1 MMFCLKKD
9 VKRSSCRAYVSL
21 YVRFVV
27 QMGRRLG
34 AVCGSE
40 KAGVGCAIL
49 AAICLVGLGLLFL
62 AELAQMTTVALAA
75 LLSLSA
81 SSPPRG
87 RRGSDTSAAVDF
99 SVRSFAFRDMSEAD
113 RQRERE
119 LHVRL
124 IEERLLEEKRRPRI
138 DATHVIKGETDP
150 NAFRLTGAAGDAAVR
165 PVDAVADGYSLVR
178 QPGTAPLP
186 RMHTMWRIHSPAE
199 LYERYDALDVIYS
212 FVNGSEANHEYRKQL
227 RSSCGPQIL
236 ALEKQY
242 FLSGHTST
250 ASPSTPEAR
259 PRGVQPLLAQL
270 ASQCPL
276 YQSLLR
282 KRNGEL
288 MKLFGGS
295 ANTVRVDER
304 DRETDELRH
313 SLRSVEQHVRWHR
326 GRVVMVSPGHH
337 PTWVDGAKNFLAGM
351 CGGAR
356 VQALRSSGT
365 HLRVTTVHQ
374 DAVMPYGMRLTVDS
388 HVIEQHLWRVRNMTP
403 VHVYM
408 NDDYFVN
415 RDVAI
420 TDLFNEYGGTIV
432 RTEGPSVAEGRRGDV
447 SASWVEGVANTE
459 LFNIYHLEHLHED
472 FLPRPLLDSWRR
484 LLKRSGHE
492 TQSASNGL
500 MSFLKWKLSEMLAPA
515 RRRGV
520 GTTDGG
526 ADDAAARAEFE
537 QEARYIL
544 GFSDLLSAANTSSY
558 WEAALSNPTTPTS
571 LPSGRHRGVQKHY
584 YATHAPFVY
593 CTNMFRHWSVRFRDE
608 FADLQLHHRERRARD
623 LFVPF
628 LYNAFIMARPW
639 QASPKFLPYL
649 LELKEAMEAAAADA
663 KAMLAHLRQTETVSL
678 MDALREEFQ
687 KHLAKYVPM
696 VSIFLDN
703 DDGCA
708 PATLYRNPAAEVM
721 YMRATNNIEENKRAM
736 DDVARQDPLYFNINA
751 GFSSAEA
758 ADQLRRFLHG
768 KFPTP
773 VYLEVGGAPPPGE
786 GLVDGAGEVVGGR
799 TRAAGAAAAAE
810 EEALSRL
817 FGDLMALPVVGVVSY
832 EEGVCPLVRSLALAF
847 AGHHRG
853 GVRVSVEQHGGA
865 ALREAR
871 AALGHRVV
879 SAMPAPACAYKE
891 QVSVDPAARGE
902 SVAEIARR
910 AMGEMRG
917 GVELPSTCGAGGAGL
932 RVHGFVVDARTRGAP
947 VRSAAALRD
956 ALAVPAQTLSLEDF
970 RAVAVGPSEGDVVL
984 VVSREDA
991 EAKAVHWVN
1000 GASESDLLVT
1010 YPLPVEAYED
1020 MGAEVR
1026 WSVP

>member
-1 MMFCLKKD
+1 MLPSAHA
-9 VKRSSCRAYVSL
+9 RS
-21 YVRFVV
+21 
-27 QMGRRLG
+27 GG
-34 AVCGSE
+34 AVGASTAPKDDMMVRAPQDE
-40 KAGVGCAIL
+40 KLRRQGQWTGTPRTPAAERRTSSTTTITGANKTSASSSLPPPVMPVGGVTPALPDALLHPRSKTSAEPPAAGPLTAFEASKTAHHAQATAPTRIVTAGFYPAPARPWVHRLPPQFSPAIKRPNL
-49 AAICLVGLGLLFL
+49 PGVQAQYAPEKPHLLPRLQIRRRTFTL
-62 AELAQMTTVALAA
+62 AELLE
-75 LLSLSA
+75 
-81 SSPPRG
+81 RFG
-87 RRGSDTSAAVDF
+87 DTD
-99 SVRSFAFRDMSEAD
+99 
-113 RQRERE
+113 
-119 LHVRL
+119 
-124 IEERLLEEKRRPRI
+124 I
-138 DATHVIKGETDP
+138 
-150 NAFRLTGAAGDAAVR
+150 
-165 PVDAVADGYSLVR
+165 
-178 QPGTAPLP
+178 
-186 RMHTMWRIHSPAE
+186 
-199 LYERYDALDVIYS
+199 IYS
-212 FVNGSEANHEYRKQL
+212 FVNGSEVNHQYRKAM
-227 RSSCGPQIL
+227 RRACMEAIL
-236 ALEKQY
+236 AIESTSYVK
-242 FLSGHTST
+242 GHTFLTPRTNPPEPPTTSST
-250 ASPSTPEAR
+250 RAPVNPLEA
-259 PRGVQPLLAQL
+259 LL
-270 ASQCPL
+270 
-276 YQSLLR
+276 QSLHCAPEFLTGTQ
-282 KRNGEL
+282 NP
-288 MKLFGGS
+288 
-295 ANTVRVDER
+295 VRTTNDVLQAVKAAARRGADNR

-388 HVIEQHLWRVRNMTP
+388 HVIEQHLWRVRNVTS

-420 TDLFNEYGGTIV
+420 TDLLNEYGGTIV
-432 RTEGPSVAEGRRGDV
+432 RTERGIIAAGAVADGG
-447 SASWVEGVANTE
+447 ASWAKGVLHTQQFNTQE
-459 LFNIYHLEHLHED
+459 LDVLHED
-472 FLPRPLLDSWRR
+472 YLPEALVTMWDS
-484 LLKRSGHE
+484 LKRVNR
-492 TQSASNGL
+492 SAS
-500 MSFLKWKLSEMLAPA
+500 
-515 RRRGV
+515 
-520 GTTDGG
+520 
-526 ADDAAARAEFE
+526 AAAVTSISVPPLD
-537 QEARYIL
+537 EAVDVAHQYEP
-544 GFSDLLSAANTSSY
+544 D
-558 WEAALSNPTTPTS
+558 P
-571 LPSGRHRGVQKHY
+571 LPSKSLMPRRPRR

-593 CTNMFRHWSVRFRDE
+593 CTNMFRFFETRYERE
-608 FADLQLHHRERRARD
+608 FAAAALRHRSRKARD
-623 LFVPF
+623 LFIPF
-628 LYNAFIMARPW
+628 VYNAFIMARPW

-649 LELKEAMEAAAADA
+649 LELHRSRRLGRTDAMSPT
-663 KAMLAHLRQTETVSL
+663 QIV
-678 MDALREEFQ
+678 
-687 KHLAKYVPM
+687 
-696 VSIFLDN
+696 LDN
-703 DDGCA
+703 EDGCG
-708 PATLYRNPAAEVM
+708 PASLLSGAAESDCVF
-721 YMRATNNIEENKRAM
+721 AKFLNNLTLNEAVVER
-736 DDVARQDPLYFNINA
+736 VRQVNPLYFNINA

-773 VYLEVGGAPPPGE
+773 VYLEVGG
-786 GLVDGAGEVVGGR
+786 R
-799 TRAAGAAAAAE
+799 TSSAGAAAAAE
-810 EEALSRL
+810 EGALSRL

-865 ALREAR
+865 TLREAR

-917 GVELPSTCGAGGAGL
+917 GVELPWTCGGGGAGL
-932 RVHGFVVDARTRGAP
+932 RVRGFVVDARTRGAP

-991 EAKAVHWVN
+991 EAQAVHWVN
-1000 GASESDLLVT
+1000 GASESDLLLT

-1020 MGAEVR
+1020 MDAEVR

>member
-1 MMFCLKKD
+1 M
-9 VKRSSCRAYVSL
+9 RS
-21 YVRFVV
+21 
-27 QMGRRLG
+27 GT
-34 AVCGSE
+34 
-40 KAGVGCAIL
+40 
-49 AAICLVGLGLLFL
+49 L
-62 AELAQMTTVALAA
+62 AEDLEARGDAINKQGHPNSTRVTEEPFSAATVAVVATSTEVP
-75 LLSLSA
+75 LLSLTATESPA
-81 SSPPRG
+81 RSSVSPTTTTTI
-87 RRGSDTSAAVDF
+87 S
-99 SVRSFAFRDMSEAD
+99 
-113 RQRERE
+113 
-119 LHVRL
+119 
-124 IEERLLEEKRRPRI
+124 
-138 DATHVIKGETDP
+138 
-150 NAFRLTGAAGDAAVR
+150 
-165 PVDAVADGYSLVR
+165 
-178 QPGTAPLP
+178 APLAP
-186 RMHTMWRIHSPAE
+186 PPTTEYKNILDSQDRRTARPAPVFEDTARQYEEGEHVPEEPHLLPGLQIRRRTFTPAE
-199 LYERYDALDVIYS
+199 LLERFGDTDIIYS
-212 FVNGSEANHEYRKQL
+212 FVNGSEANHYYRKAMSMWCLPQL
-227 RSSCGPQIL
+227 RDLENATYSEGGRLPP
-236 ALEKQY
+236 ALQSIVASNTPACLPPY
-242 FLSGHTST
+242 LQNAYDNLHST
-250 ASPSTPEAR
+250 RDFVATVASNAR
-259 PRGVQPLLAQL
+259 PG
-270 ASQCPL
+270 
-276 YQSLLR
+276 
-282 KRNGEL
+282 
-288 MKLFGGS
+288 
-295 ANTVRVDER
+295 TD

-337 PTWVDGAKNFLAGM
+337 PTWVDGAKNFLAGV

-388 HVIEQHLWRVRNMTP
+388 HVIEQHLWRVRNVTS

-420 TDLFNEYGGTIV
+420 TDLLNEYGGTIV
-432 RTEGPSVAEGRRGDV
+432 RTERGILQKGVLGSPSGGTW
-447 SASWVEGVANTE
+447 SEGVRNTH
-459 LFNIYHLEHLHED
+459 LFNIMELDLQHED
-472 FLPRPLLDSWRR
+472 YLPETLERQWSAERVQRGASGVGDPVPPIALNDMVDAAYAHVPASRPPTALPR
-484 LLKRSGHE
+484 
-492 TQSASNGL
+492 
-500 MSFLKWKLSEMLAPA
+500 
-515 RRRGV
+515 
-520 GTTDGG
+520 
-526 ADDAAARAEFE
+526 
-537 QEARYIL
+537 
-544 GFSDLLSAANTSSY
+544 
-558 WEAALSNPTTPTS
+558 
-571 LPSGRHRGVQKHY
+571 RHRR

-593 CTNMFRHWSVRFRDE
+593 CTNMHRF
-608 FADLQLHHRERRARD
+608 LQTRYAAELAYNSLHHRRRSVRD
-623 LFVPF
+623 LYVPF
-628 LYNAFIMARPW
+628 VYNAFIMARPW

-649 LELKEAMEAAAADA
+649 LELHRSRRLGRTDAMSPT
-663 KAMLAHLRQTETVSL
+663 QIV
-678 MDALREEFQ
+678 
-687 KHLAKYVPM
+687 
-696 VSIFLDN
+696 LDN
-703 DDGCA
+703 EDGCG
-708 PATLYRNPAAEVM
+708 PASLRGGFIASECVFAKFLNNLTLNEAVVERV
-721 YMRATNNIEENKRAM
+721 
-736 DDVARQDPLYFNINA
+736 RQVNPLYFNINA

-773 VYLEVGGAPPPGE
+773 VYLEVGG
-786 GLVDGAGEVVGGR
+786 R
-799 TRAAGAAAAAE
+799 TSSAGAAAAAE
-810 EEALSRL
+810 EGALSRL

-917 GVELPSTCGAGGAGL
+917 GVELPWTCGGGGAGL
-932 RVHGFVVDARTRGAP
+932 RVRGFVVDARTRGAP

-991 EAKAVHWVN
+991 EAQAVHWVN
-1000 GASESDLLVT
+1000 GASESDLLLT

-1020 MGAEVR
+1020 MDAEVR

>member
-1 MMFCLKKD
+1 MSHHE
-9 VKRSSCRAYVSL
+9 RSR
-21 YVRFVV
+21 
-27 QMGRRLG
+27 GT
-34 AVCGSE
+34 
-40 KAGVGCAIL
+40 KAGV
-49 AAICLVGLGLLFL
+49 AAETAFIPDVPAKMG
-62 AELAQMTTVALAA
+62 
-75 LLSLSA
+75 
-81 SSPPRG
+81 
-87 RRGSDTSAAVDF
+87 RGSMFARERHEPVPHDIGAAVVAQPKREGVGQTGMPRPTTPPLPSAKFKLPSND
-99 SVRSFAFRDMSEAD
+99 SRTKTPATKASGARKVGPRVRGGDRSHYSEEGKYAP
-113 RQRERE
+113 
-119 LHVRL
+119 
-124 IEERLLEEKRRPRI
+124 EEPRLLPGLQIQRR
-138 DATHVIKGETDP
+138 TFT
-150 NAFRLTGAAGDAAVR
+150 
-165 PVDAVADGYSLVR
+165 
-178 QPGTAPLP
+178 
-186 RMHTMWRIHSPAE
+186 PAE
-199 LYERYDALDVIYS
+199 LLERFGDTDITYS
-212 FVNGSEANHEYRKQL
+212 FVNGSEANHQYRKLVQKACL
-227 RSSCGPQIL
+227 MAVLKAENDSYMSLNRDFTAGASTTSPRKVYAATPAEMPAEAAADQKREL
-236 ALEKQY
+236 
-242 FLSGHTST
+242 LSGLQAATTSAPLNTTST
-250 ASPSTPEAR
+250 TATTPFSHLSCV
-259 PRGVQPLLAQL
+259 P
-270 ASQCPL
+270 
-276 YQSLLR
+276 SLLR
-282 KRNGEL
+282 PVLGPRKTFAELVKRVTAAAGH
-288 MKLFGGS
+288 G
-295 ANTVRVDER
+295 VDNR

-432 RTEGPSVAEGRRGDV
+432 RTERGILQKGVLGPPSGGTW
-447 SASWVEGVANTE
+447 SEGVRNTH
-459 LFNIYHLEHLHED
+459 LFNIMELDVLRED
-472 FLPRPLLDSWRR
+472 YLPEALVAMWDS
-484 LLKRSGHE
+484 LKRVNR
-492 TQSASNGL
+492 SAG
-500 MSFLKWKLSEMLAPA
+500 
-515 RRRGV
+515 
-520 GTTDGG
+520 
-526 ADDAAARAEFE
+526 AAAVTAISVPPLD
-537 QEARYIL
+537 EAVDVAHQYEPDPLPGKSLIPRRPRRY
-544 GFSDLLSAANTSSY
+544 T
-558 WEAALSNPTTPTS
+558 
-571 LPSGRHRGVQKHY
+571 
-584 YATHAPFVY
+584 THAPFVY
-593 CTNMFRHWSVRFRDE
+593 CTNMFRFFETRYERE
-608 FADLQLHHRERRARD
+608 FAATALRHRSRKARD
-623 LFVPF
+623 LFIPF
-628 LYNAFIMARPW
+628 VYNAFIMARPW

-649 LELKEAMEAAAADA
+649 LELHRSRRQGRADA
-663 KAMLAHLRQTETVSL
+663 MPPTEIV
-678 MDALREEFQ
+678 
-687 KHLAKYVPM
+687 
-696 VSIFLDN
+696 LDN
-703 DDGCA
+703 VDGCG
-708 PATLYRNPAAEVM
+708 PASLLSGATESDCVFAKFLNDLTLNEAVV
-721 YMRATNNIEENKRAM
+721 KR
-736 DDVARQDPLYFNINA
+736 VRQVNPLYFNINA

-773 VYLEVGGAPPPGE
+773 VYL
-786 GLVDGAGEVVGGR
+786 
-799 TRAAGAAAAAE
+799 E

-932 RVHGFVVDARTRGAP
+932 RVRGFVVDARTRGAP

>member
-1 MMFCLKKD
+1 MLSSAHT
-9 VKRSSCRAYVSL
+9 RS
-21 YVRFVV
+21 
-27 QMGRRLG
+27 GG
-34 AVCGSE
+34 AVGASIKPKDDMMVRAPQNE
-40 KAGVGCAIL
+40 KLRRQGQWTG
-49 AAICLVGLGLLFL
+49 
-62 AELAQMTTVALAA
+62 TTRAPVVKGRTSSSTTITGANKT
-75 LLSLSA
+75 SA
-81 SSPPRG
+81 SSSLPPPILPAGGATPAALNVLLNPRSQAPSEPPAA
-87 RRGSDTSAAVDF
+87 GSSAAFEASGRVHGAKATAPTRIVTAGLHPAPAPPWVHRLPPQF
-99 SVRSFAFRDMSEAD
+99 SPMIRRPNLPGAQA
-113 RQRERE
+113 QYTP
-119 LHVRL
+119 
-124 IEERLLEEKRRPRI
+124 EEPRLLPGLQIQRR
-138 DATHVIKGETDP
+138 TF
-150 NAFRLTGAAGDAAVR
+150 N
-165 PVDAVADGYSLVR
+165 
-178 QPGTAPLP
+178 
-186 RMHTMWRIHSPAE
+186 PAE
-199 LYERYDALDVIYS
+199 LLERFGDTDIIYS
-212 FVNGSEANHEYRKQL
+212 FVNGSEANHQYRKAMRMFCMQE
-227 RSSCGPQIL
+227 IL
-236 ALEKQY
+236 TLEGTSYAKGHR
-242 FLSGHTST
+242 FLTPRPNTGEPPT
-250 ASPSTPEAR
+250 ASSNSAPANPFQALFRFLHCAPEFLRGTQNPIRTTGDVLQAVIAAAR
-259 PRGVQPLLAQL
+259 HGVD
-270 ASQCPL
+270 
-276 YQSLLR
+276 
-282 KRNGEL
+282 N
-288 MKLFGGS
+288 
-295 ANTVRVDER
+295 R

-432 RTEGPSVAEGRRGDV
+432 RTERGIIAAGAVADR
-447 SASWVEGVANTE
+447 SASWAKGVLHTQQ
-459 LFNIYHLEHLHED
+459 FNIMELDVLRED
-472 FLPRPLLDSWRR
+472 YLPEALVAMWDS
-484 LLKRSGHE
+484 LKRVNR
-492 TQSASNGL
+492 SAG
-500 MSFLKWKLSEMLAPA
+500 
-515 RRRGV
+515 
-520 GTTDGG
+520 
-526 ADDAAARAEFE
+526 AAAVTAISVPPLD
-537 QEARYIL
+537 EAVDVAHQYEPDPLPGKSLIPRRPRRY
-544 GFSDLLSAANTSSY
+544 T
-558 WEAALSNPTTPTS
+558 
-571 LPSGRHRGVQKHY
+571 
-584 YATHAPFVY
+584 THAPFVY
-593 CTNMFRHWSVRFRDE
+593 CTNMFRFFETRYERE
-608 FADLQLHHRERRARD
+608 FAATALRHRSRKARD
-623 LFVPF
+623 LFIPF
-628 LYNAFIMARPW
+628 VYNAFIMARPW

-649 LELKEAMEAAAADA
+649 LELHRSRRQGRADA
-663 KAMLAHLRQTETVSL
+663 MPPTEIV
-678 MDALREEFQ
+678 
-687 KHLAKYVPM
+687 
-696 VSIFLDN
+696 LDN
-703 DDGCA
+703 VDGCG
-708 PATLYRNPAAEVM
+708 PASLLSGATESDCVFAKFLNDLTLNEAVVERV
-721 YMRATNNIEENKRAM
+721 
-736 DDVARQDPLYFNINA
+736 RQVNPLYFNINA

-932 RVHGFVVDARTRGAP
+932 RVRGFVVDARTRGAP

>member
-1 MMFCLKKD
+1 MSHHE
-9 VKRSSCRAYVSL
+9 RSR
-21 YVRFVV
+21 
-27 QMGRRLG
+27 GT
-34 AVCGSE
+34 
-40 KAGVGCAIL
+40 KAGVAAETAFIPDVPAKMGRGSMFARERHERRRGIRRLIL
-49 AAICLVGLGLLFL
+49 PCVFL
-62 AELAQMTTVALAA
+62 AGFVAGWMLHNMFRATIA
-75 LLSLSA
+75 V
-81 SSPPRG
+81 PHDIG
-87 RRGSDTSAAVDF
+87 AAVVAQPKREGVGQTGMPRPTTPPLPSAKFKLPSND
-99 SVRSFAFRDMSEAD
+99 SRTKTPATKASGARKVGPRVRGGDRSHYSEEGKYAP
-113 RQRERE
+113 
-119 LHVRL
+119 
-124 IEERLLEEKRRPRI
+124 EEPRLLPGLQIQRR
-138 DATHVIKGETDP
+138 TFT
-150 NAFRLTGAAGDAAVR
+150 
-165 PVDAVADGYSLVR
+165 
-178 QPGTAPLP
+178 
-186 RMHTMWRIHSPAE
+186 PAE
-199 LYERYDALDVIYS
+199 LLERFGDTDIIYS
-212 FVNGSEANHEYRKQL
+212 FVNGSEANHQYRKLVQKACL
-227 RSSCGPQIL
+227 MAVLKAENDSYMSLNRDFTAGASNTSPRKVYAATPAEMPAEAAADQKREL
-236 ALEKQY
+236 
-242 FLSGHTST
+242 LSGLQAATTSAPLNTTST
-250 ASPSTPEAR
+250 TATTPFSHLSCV
-259 PRGVQPLLAQL
+259 P
-270 ASQCPL
+270 
-276 YQSLLR
+276 SLLR
-282 KRNGEL
+282 PVLGPRKTFAELVKRVTAAAHHGV
-288 MKLFGGS
+288 S
-295 ANTVRVDER
+295 VR

-432 RTEGPSVAEGRRGDV
+432 RTERGILQKGVLGPPSGGTW
-447 SASWVEGVANTE
+447 SEGVRNTH
-459 LFNIYHLEHLHED
+459 LFNIMELDVLRED
-472 FLPRPLLDSWRR
+472 YLPEALVAMWDS
-484 LLKRSGHE
+484 LKHVNRSAG
-492 TQSASNGL
+492 
-500 MSFLKWKLSEMLAPA
+500 
-515 RRRGV
+515 
-520 GTTDGG
+520 
-526 ADDAAARAEFE
+526 AAAVTAISVPPLD
-537 QEARYIL
+537 EAVDVAHQYEPDPLPGKSLIPRRPRRY
-544 GFSDLLSAANTSSY
+544 T
-558 WEAALSNPTTPTS
+558 
-571 LPSGRHRGVQKHY
+571 
-584 YATHAPFVY
+584 THAPFVY
-593 CTNMFRHWSVRFRDE
+593 CTNMFRFFETRYERE
-608 FADLQLHHRERRARD
+608 FAATALRHRSRKARD
-623 LFVPF
+623 LFIPF
-628 LYNAFIMARPW
+628 VYNAFIMARPW

-649 LELKEAMEAAAADA
+649 LELHRSRRQGRADA
-663 KAMLAHLRQTETVSL
+663 MPPTEIV
-678 MDALREEFQ
+678 
-687 KHLAKYVPM
+687 
-696 VSIFLDN
+696 LDN
-703 DDGCA
+703 VDGCG
-708 PATLYRNPAAEVM
+708 PASLLSGATESDCVFAKFLNDLTLNEAVV
-721 YMRATNNIEENKRAM
+721 KR
-736 DDVARQDPLYFNINA
+736 VRQVNPLYFNINA

>member
-1 MMFCLKKD
+1 MWR
-9 VKRSSCRAYVSL
+9 KRPTWALRPWHPTRQARLPSNWRAQRCFRSTVL
-21 YVRFVV
+21 
-27 QMGRRLG
+27 
-34 AVCGSE
+34 AVCVV
-40 KAGVGCAIL
+40 ATVLLLMVHRPPTCATVPG
-49 AAICLVGLGLLFL
+49 ICS
-62 AELAQMTTVALAA
+62 ATTELA
-75 LLSLSA
+75 
-81 SSPPRG
+81 
-87 RRGSDTSAAVDF
+87 
-99 SVRSFAFRDMSEAD
+99 
-113 RQRERE
+113 
-119 LHVRL
+119 
-124 IEERLLEEKRRPRI
+124 
-138 DATHVIKGETDP
+138 
-150 NAFRLTGAAGDAAVR
+150 TGAAAVANIAGTSHPSYINILDSQDRRTARPAPVFEDAA
-165 PVDAVADGYSLVR
+165 R
-178 QPGTAPLP
+178 QYEEGEYVPEEPHLLPGLQIQRRTF
-186 RMHTMWRIHSPAE
+186 TPAE
-199 LYERYDALDVIYS
+199 LLERFGDTDIIYS
-212 FVNGSEANHEYRKQL
+212 FVNGSEANHCYRKVMSMWCLPKIRHLENATYWEGGRLPPAWQSMMASNTPTCLPPYL
-227 RSSCGPQIL
+227 RNAYANI
-236 ALEKQY
+236 
-242 FLSGHTST
+242 HST
-250 ASPSTPEAR
+250 RDFVAMVAGNAR
-259 PRGVQPLLAQL
+259 PGI
-270 ASQCPL
+270 
-276 YQSLLR
+276 
-282 KRNGEL
+282 G
-288 MKLFGGS
+288 
-295 ANTVRVDER
+295 

-432 RTEGPSVAEGRRGDV
+432 RTERGILQKGVLGPPSGGTW
-447 SASWVEGVANTE
+447 SEGVRNTH
-459 LFNIYHLEHLHED
+459 LFNIMELDVLREDYLPEALERQWSAERVQRGASGAGDRVPPIALNDMVDAAYAHVPASMPPTA
-472 FLPRPLLDSWRR
+472 LPR
-484 LLKRSGHE
+484 
-492 TQSASNGL
+492 
-500 MSFLKWKLSEMLAPA
+500 
-515 RRRGV
+515 
-520 GTTDGG
+520 
-526 ADDAAARAEFE
+526 
-537 QEARYIL
+537 
-544 GFSDLLSAANTSSY
+544 
-558 WEAALSNPTTPTS
+558 
-571 LPSGRHRGVQKHY
+571 RHRR

-593 CTNMFRHWSVRFRDE
+593 CTNMHRFLQTRYAAE
-608 FADLQLHHRERRARD
+608 FAYNSLHHRRRSARD
-623 LFVPF
+623 LYVPF
-628 LYNAFIMARPW
+628 VYNAFIMARPW

-649 LELKEAMEAAAADA
+649 LELHRSRRQGRADA
-663 KAMLAHLRQTETVSL
+663 MPPTEIVLDNVDGCGPASLRGGFMASECV
-678 MDALREEFQ
+678 F
-687 KHLAKYVPM
+687 AK
-696 VSIFLDN
+696 FLDN
-703 DDGCA
+703 TTSNEA
-708 PATLYRNPAAEVM
+708 VVERV
-721 YMRATNNIEENKRAM
+721 
-736 DDVARQDPLYFNINA
+736 RQVNPLYFNINA

-871 AALGHRVV
+871 AALGHSVV

>member
-1 MMFCLKKD
+1 M
-9 VKRSSCRAYVSL
+9 RS
-21 YVRFVV
+21 
-27 QMGRRLG
+27 GT
-34 AVCGSE
+34 
-40 KAGVGCAIL
+40 
-49 AAICLVGLGLLFL
+49 L
-62 AELAQMTTVALAA
+62 AEDLEARGDAINKQGHPNSTRVTEEPFSAATVAVVATSTEVP
-75 LLSLSA
+75 LLSLTATESPA
-81 SSPPRG
+81 RSSVSPTTTTTI
-87 RRGSDTSAAVDF
+87 S
-99 SVRSFAFRDMSEAD
+99 
-113 RQRERE
+113 
-119 LHVRL
+119 
-124 IEERLLEEKRRPRI
+124 
-138 DATHVIKGETDP
+138 
-150 NAFRLTGAAGDAAVR
+150 
-165 PVDAVADGYSLVR
+165 
-178 QPGTAPLP
+178 APLAP
-186 RMHTMWRIHSPAE
+186 PPTTEYKNILDSQDRRTARPAPVFEDTARQYEEGEHVPEEPHLLPGLQIRRRTFTPAE
-199 LYERYDALDVIYS
+199 LLERFGDTDIIYS
-212 FVNGSEANHEYRKQL
+212 FVNGSEANHYYRKAMSMWCLPQL
-227 RSSCGPQIL
+227 RDLENATYSEGGRLPP
-236 ALEKQY
+236 ALQSIVASNTPACLPPY
-242 FLSGHTST
+242 LQNAYDNLHST
-250 ASPSTPEAR
+250 RDFVATVASNAR
-259 PRGVQPLLAQL
+259 PG
-270 ASQCPL
+270 
-276 YQSLLR
+276 
-282 KRNGEL
+282 
-288 MKLFGGS
+288 
-295 ANTVRVDER
+295 TD

-337 PTWVDGAKNFLAGM
+337 PTWVDGAKNFLAGV

-388 HVIEQHLWRVRNMTP
+388 HVIEQHLWRVRNVTS

-420 TDLFNEYGGTIV
+420 TDLLNEYGGTIV
-432 RTEGPSVAEGRRGDV
+432 RTERGIIAAGAVADGG
-447 SASWVEGVANTE
+447 ASWAKGVLHTQQFNTQE
-459 LFNIYHLEHLHED
+459 LDVLHED
-472 FLPRPLLDSWRR
+472 YLPEALVTMWDS
-484 LLKRSGHE
+484 LKRVNR
-492 TQSASNGL
+492 SAS
-500 MSFLKWKLSEMLAPA
+500 
-515 RRRGV
+515 
-520 GTTDGG
+520 
-526 ADDAAARAEFE
+526 AAAVTSISVPPLD
-537 QEARYIL
+537 EAVDVAHQYEP
-544 GFSDLLSAANTSSY
+544 D
-558 WEAALSNPTTPTS
+558 P
-571 LPSGRHRGVQKHY
+571 LPSKSLMPRRPRR

-593 CTNMFRHWSVRFRDE
+593 CTNMFRFFETRYERE
-608 FADLQLHHRERRARD
+608 FAAAALRHRSRKARD
-623 LFVPF
+623 LFIPF
-628 LYNAFIMARPW
+628 VYNAFIMARPW

-649 LELKEAMEAAAADA
+649 LELHRSRRLGRTDAMSPT
-663 KAMLAHLRQTETVSL
+663 QIV
-678 MDALREEFQ
+678 
-687 KHLAKYVPM
+687 
-696 VSIFLDN
+696 LDN
-703 DDGCA
+703 EDGCG
-708 PATLYRNPAAEVM
+708 PASLLSGAAESDCVF
-721 YMRATNNIEENKRAM
+721 AKFLNNLTLNEAVVER
-736 DDVARQDPLYFNINA
+736 VRQVNPLYFNINA

-773 VYLEVGGAPPPGE
+773 VYLEVGG
-786 GLVDGAGEVVGGR
+786 R
-799 TRAAGAAAAAE
+799 TSSAGAAAAAE
-810 EEALSRL
+810 EGALSRL

-917 GVELPSTCGAGGAGL
+917 GVELPWTCGGGGAGL
-932 RVHGFVVDARTRGAP
+932 RVRGFVVDARTRGAP

-991 EAKAVHWVN
+991 EAQAVHWVN
-1000 GASESDLLVT
+1000 GASESDLLLT

-1020 MGAEVR
+1020 MDAEVR

>member
-1 MMFCLKKD
+1 MMFCPKKD

-21 YVRFVV
+21 YVRCVV
-27 QMGRRLG
+27 QTGRRLG

-40 KAGVGCAIL
+40 KAGVGCALL
-49 AAICLVGLGLLFL
+49 AVMCLVGLGLLLL
-62 AELAQMTTVALAA
+62 ARLVQMTSVVPEA

-81 SSPPRG
+81 SSPARG
-87 RRGSDTSAAVDF
+87 RRDRDTSAVVDF
-99 SVRSFAFRDMSEAD
+99 SVRSVAFRDMSEAD
-113 RQRERE
+113 QQRERE
-119 LHVRL
+119 LHVRH
-124 IEERLLEEKRRPRI
+124 IEERLREAKRRPRI
-138 DATHVIKGETDP
+138 DATYVIKGETDP
-150 NAFRLTGAAGDAAVR
+150 NAFRLTGAAGDTEVR
-165 PVDAVADGYSLVR
+165 PVDAVVDGYSLVR

-186 RMHTMWRIHSPAE
+186 RMHTMWRVHSPAE

-212 FVNGSEANHEYRKQL
+212 FVNGSEANHAYRKQL
-227 RSSCGPQIL
+227 RSSCGLQIL

-242 FLSGHTST
+242 FLNGHTST
-250 ASPSTPEAR
+250 ASSSPPEAG
-259 PRGVQPLLAQL
+259 PREFHPLLAQL
-270 ASQCPL
+270 ASECRL

-288 MKLFGGS
+288 LKLFGGS
-295 ANTVRVDER
+295 ASTVRVDER

-313 SLRSVEQHVRWHR
+313 SLRSVEQHVQWHR

-337 PTWVDGAKNFLAGM
+337 PTWVDGAKNFLAGV

-356 VQALRSSGT
+356 VQALRSRGT

-388 HVIEQHLWRVRNMTP
+388 HVIEQHLWRVRNVTA

-432 RTEGPSVAEGRRGDV
+432 RTEGSSVAEGCRGDT
-447 SASWVEGVANTE
+447 SASWSEGVANTE
-459 LFNIYHLEHLHED
+459 LFNIYHLEQLHED
-472 FLPRPLLDSWRR
+472 YLPRPLLDSWRR
-484 LLKRSGHE
+484 LLKRSADG
-492 TQSASNGL
+492 TQSASRWL
-500 MSFLKWKLSEMLAPA
+500 MSFLKWKLSAMLTPA

-520 GTTDGG
+520 GSADGG

-558 WEAALSNPTTPTS
+558 WEAALSSPVTPTS
-571 LPSGRHRGVQKHY
+571 LPSGCHKGVQKHY

-608 FADLQLHHRERRARD
+608 FADLQLHHRDRRARD

-649 LELKEAMEAAAADA
+649 LELREAMEAAAADA
-663 KAMLAHLRQTETVSL
+663 KAALGHREKTETVPFTDGL
-678 MDALREEFQ
+678 WAEFQ
-687 KHLAKYVPM
+687 KGLAKYVPTL
-696 VSIFLDN
+696 SIFLDN

-721 YMRATNNIEENKRAM
+721 YMRATNNITENRRAM
-736 DDVARQDPLYFNINA
+736 DDVARQDPVYFNINA
-751 GFSSAEA
+751 GFSSVEA
-758 ADQLRRFLHG
+758 ADQLRGFLHG

-773 VYLEVGGAPPPGE
+773 VYLEVGDAPPPGE
-786 GLVDGAGEVVGGR
+786 GGVDGAG
-799 TRAAGAAAAAE
+799 AAGAGGGAA
-810 EEALSRL
+810 LRRL

-853 GVRVSVEQHGGA
+853 GVRVSVERHGGA
-865 ALREAR
+865 TLCEAR

-879 SAMPAPACAYKE
+879 SAMPAPACAYTE
-891 QVSVDPAARGE
+891 QVSVDSAGRGE

-917 GVELPSTCGAGGAGL
+917 GVELPSTCGGGGAGL
-932 RVHGFVVDARTRGAP
+932 RVRGFVVDARTRGAP

-970 RAVAVGPSEGDVVL
+970 RAVAVGPSAADVVL

-1020 MGAEVR
+1020 MAAEVR

>member
-1 MMFCLKKD
+1 MLQVSSSGGMRKLPGKHNSP
-9 VKRSSCRAYVSL
+9 VAVSVPGGVMRVESARHGKRRASRVFY
-21 YVRFVV
+21 
-27 QMGRRLG
+27 
-34 AVCGSE
+34 
-40 KAGVGCAIL
+40 VGCLTA
-49 AAICLVGLGLLFL
+49 
-62 AELAQMTTVALAA
+62 VALMLVCACVRYLAVLQGFEDSQRLTFADEPTSRDNFIAKWMKEMAA
-75 LLSLSA
+75 RREQKWT
-81 SSPPRG
+81 SSPPATAHGMVGTGKPTASSTTTTPTAAPSSPLPIVTRPVTT
-87 RRGSDTSAAVDF
+87 SDKGTPTTSYPERDKPNPEAPLSPTDFPEATPFTATTTVDL
-99 SVRSFAFRDMSEAD
+99 R
-113 RQRERE
+113 
-119 LHVRL
+119 
-124 IEERLLEEKRRPRI
+124 
-138 DATHVIKGETDP
+138 T
-150 NAFRLTGAAGDAAVR
+150 VR
-165 PVDAVADGYSLVR
+165 PDMYKLGHTQHTDYAECDPEEPHLL
-178 QPGTAPLP
+178 PGLQIQRRTF
-186 RMHTMWRIHSPAE
+186 TPAE
-199 LYERYDALDVIYS
+199 LLERFGDTDIIYS
-212 FVNGSEANHEYRKQL
+212 FVNGSEANHQYRKQIHRVCMQAIL
-227 RSSCGPQIL
+227 DAESNAFHASVLAPVSAYHNDAPRCLPDSLWRHIGP
-236 ALEKQY
+236 EKTVAD
-242 FLSGHTST
+242 FVG
-250 ASPSTPEAR
+250 AVEAAAR
-259 PRGVQPLLAQL
+259 HGVD
-270 ASQCPL
+270 
-276 YQSLLR
+276 
-282 KRNGEL
+282 N
-288 MKLFGGS
+288 
-295 ANTVRVDER
+295 R

-415 RDVAI
+415 RDAAI

-432 RTEGPSVAEGRRGDV
+432 RTERGIIAAGAVADR
-447 SASWVEGVANTE
+447 SASWAKGVLHTQQ
-459 LFNIYHLEHLHED
+459 FNIMELDVLRED
-472 FLPRPLLDSWRR
+472 YLPEALVAMWDS
-484 LLKRSGHE
+484 LKRVNR
-492 TQSASNGL
+492 SAG
-500 MSFLKWKLSEMLAPA
+500 
-515 RRRGV
+515 
-520 GTTDGG
+520 
-526 ADDAAARAEFE
+526 AAAVTAISVPPLD
-537 QEARYIL
+537 EAVDVAHQYEPDPLPGKSLIPRRPRRY
-544 GFSDLLSAANTSSY
+544 T
-558 WEAALSNPTTPTS
+558 
-571 LPSGRHRGVQKHY
+571 
-584 YATHAPFVY
+584 THAPFVY
-593 CTNMFRHWSVRFRDE
+593 CTNMFRFFETRYERE
-608 FADLQLHHRERRARD
+608 FAATALRHRSRKARD
-623 LFVPF
+623 LFIPF
-628 LYNAFIMARPW
+628 VYNAFIMARPW

-649 LELKEAMEAAAADA
+649 LELHRSRRQGRADA
-663 KAMLAHLRQTETVSL
+663 MPPTEIV
-678 MDALREEFQ
+678 
-687 KHLAKYVPM
+687 
-696 VSIFLDN
+696 LDN
-703 DDGCA
+703 VDGCG
-708 PATLYRNPAAEVM
+708 PASLLSGATESDCVFAKFLNDLTLNEAVVERV
-721 YMRATNNIEENKRAM
+721 
-736 DDVARQDPLYFNINA
+736 RQVNPLYFNINA

-932 RVHGFVVDARTRGAP
+932 RVRGFVVDARTRGAP